1 MKKFFLLLTLSLVTL
16 PSFSQIDP
24 DSKWQIRVRG
34 LLVQPVE
41 TAKIGLIN
49 GDVNISSAV
58 VPELDITYFFNEN
71 WAVELILGTAKHDVK
86 ATGTTLGDLDLGNVY
101 LLPPTLTAQYHIPM
115 GNFKPYMGAG
125 VNYTIFYNEDAAGF
139 EGISYENSIGFA
151 AQVGVDYFLNERFFV
166 NLDVKKIFMNTDVE
180 VNAGDGVIVPADV
193 TINPFLFGFGVGMRF

>member
-1 MKKFFLLLTLSLVTL
+1 MKKIFLLVALVALSI
-16 PSFSQIDP
+16 PSFAQIDP

-34 LLVQPVE
+34 LMVQPVE

-49 GDVNISSAV
+49 GDVSISNAI

-71 WAVELILGTAKHDVK
+71 FAVELILGTAKHDVMAK
-86 ATGTTLGDLDLGNVY
+86 GTALGDLDLGNVS
-101 LLPPTLTAQYHIPM
+101 LLPPTLTAQYHLPM
-115 GNFKPYMGAG
+115 GNWKPYMGAG
-125 VNYTIFYNEDAAGF
+125 INYTIFYSEDPGQF
-139 EGISYENSIGFA
+139 EGISYDNSIGFA
-151 AQVGVDYFLNERFFV
+151 AQVGVDYFLNEKFFI